1 MVFSTKKLMNGEI
14 MTIIKFYDEEIELYV
29 IKHVDGE
36 RLRIPVEAYKGEKF
50 DKTRIPD
57 GVIMV
62 RPGHNSGFNALW
74 NKKYPYQKAQYL
86 ETAQTIEGL
95 LSKLKKR
102 DDIDDYHVFRWDTGE
117 QLL

>member
-1 MVFSTKKLMNGEI
+1 

-29 IKHVDGE
+29 IKHIDGKK
-36 RLRIPVEAYKGEKF
+36 LRIPVEAVKGEKF

-62 RPGHNSGFNALW
+62 RYVNNSFNALW

-86 ETAQTIEGL
+86 ETAQTIYEL
-95 LSKLKKR
+95 IDKLKKR
-102 DDIDDYHVFRWDTGE
+102 DDIDGYHVFSWEDGK

>member
-1 MVFSTKKLMNGEI
+1 
-14 MTIIKFYDEEIELYV
+14 MTIIKFDDEEIELYV
-29 IKHVDGE
+29 IKHVDGKK
-36 RLRIPVEAYKGEKF
+36 LRIPVEAVKGEKF

-62 RPGHNSGFNALW
+62 RQGYNSGFNALW

-86 ETAQTIEGL
+86 ETAQTIDEL
-95 LSKLKKR
+95 LSKLKER
-102 DDIDDYHVFRWDTGE
+102 DDIDNYHVFNWEDGE

>member
-1 MVFSTKKLMNGEI
+1 

-29 IKHVDGE
+29 IKHIDGKK
-36 RLRIPVEAYKGEKF
+36 LRIPVRAYKDEKF

-62 RPGHNSGFNALW
+62 RTKDNSVFALW
-74 NKKYPYQKAQYL
+74 NKEYPYKQANYL
-86 ETAQTIEGL
+86 EISTTIDGL
-95 LSKLKKR
+95 LSKLQKL
-102 DDIDDYHVFRWDTGE
+102 DDIDNYLVFNWENGE

>member
-1 MVFSTKKLMNGEI
+1 M

-29 IKHVDGE
+29 IKHVNGE
-36 RLRIPVEAYKGEKF
+36 KLRIPVEAVKGERF
-50 DKTRIPD
+50 DKTRIPK

-62 RPGHNSGFNALW
+62 RHTNNGFNALW
-74 NKKYPYQKAQYL
+74 REKYPYQKAQYL
-86 ETAQTIEGL
+86 ETAQTIDEL

-102 DDIDDYHVFRWDTGE
+102 DDIDNYHVFNWEDGK

>member
-1 MVFSTKKLMNGEI
+1 

-29 IKHVDGE
+29 IKHIGDKK
-36 RLRIPVEAYKGEKF
+36 LRIPVKAYKDEKF

-62 RPGHNSGFNALW
+62 RTNDNGVFALW
-74 NKKYPYQKAQYL
+74 NKEYPFKKANYL
-86 ETAQTIEGL
+86 EMSTTIDEL
-95 LSKLKKR
+95 LSKLKER
-102 DDIDDYHVFRWDTGE
+102 DDIGNYHVFNWENGE